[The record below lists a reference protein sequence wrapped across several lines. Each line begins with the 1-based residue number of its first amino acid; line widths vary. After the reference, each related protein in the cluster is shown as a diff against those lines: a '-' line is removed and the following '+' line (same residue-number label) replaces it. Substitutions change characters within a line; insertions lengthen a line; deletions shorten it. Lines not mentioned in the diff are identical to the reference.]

1 MEKPEDNGTKD
12 VDGGSRNKVA
22 MSKALGQAFLS
33 HQVRQLEAGASK
45 RGRHGRR
52 GGTPMHVDD
61 RARNILSKSVPNDS
75 VIATIAVQDT
85 RRTSPPVANKRI
97 VVDASVL
104 VHALDQVRKWCL
116 GDNAGQ
122 LVVPLEGMHS
132 GSSVSGRV
140 HAYTIKS

>member
-1 MEKPEDNGTKD
+1 MEKPEDKGTKD

-33 HQVRQLEAGASK
+33 HQIRQLEAGASK

-61 RARNILSKSVPNDS
+61 RPRNILSKSVPNDS
-75 VIATIAVQDT
+75 AIAVIAAQDST
-85 RRTSPPVANKRI
+85 RASPPVASKRI

-116 GDNAGQ
+116 GDKVGQ
-122 LVVPLEGMHS
+122 LVVPLEGMQPPH
-132 GSSVSGRV
+132 
-140 HAYTIKS
+140 

>member
-1 MEKPEDNGTKD
+1 MEKSEDNGIKD

-52 GGTPMHVDD
+52 GGPPMHIDD
-61 RARNILSKSVPNDS
+61 RPRNIISKSLPNDS
-75 VIATIAVQDT
+75 AVTAIVAQDT
-85 RRTSPPVANKRI
+85 TKPSPPVANKRI

-116 GDNAGQ
+116 DDKAGR
-122 LVVPLEGMHS
+122 LIVPLEGMHPDPHFF
-132 GSSVSGRV
+132 VSR
-140 HAYTIKS
+140 